1 MKIKKYF
8 IYCDIILKMK
18 DIIVIVQICYHTIV
32 KRGTLENNGA
42 HIKPNVFILLALE
55 DDK

>member
-1 MKIKKYF
+1 
-8 IYCDIILKMK
+8 MK